1 MKVLSIGNSFT
12 QDSHYWLKP
21 LAAANGVEMEL
32 LNLYIGGCSLAEHW
46 AAFSANEARHLL
58 RRNGELAADAAAAGN
73 YITISDGLDLDVF
86 DVVTIHQAGSCC
98 GAEESW
104 EPYITDFLALIRAHQ
119 PQAAIWIMEPWAY
132 EVGFDQQDFER
143 YGRDQERMCR
153 EISEVCRR
161 MSQRLNVPLIPV
173 GTAIQRIRET
183 VPGFDYQNGGL
194 SLCRDGRHLSKDYGR
209 LVAAAVWFR
218 ALTGQ
223 DVRISHFEA
232 FDMQL
237 VEPILAVVNSV

>member
-1 MKVLSIGNSFT
+1 MKSI
-12 QDSHYWLKP
+12 
-21 LAAANGVEMEL
+21 L
-32 LNLYIGGCSLAEHW
+32 LIGLGRFGKHIAMK
-46 AAFSANEARHLL
+46 L
-58 RRNGELAADAAAAGN
+58 R
-73 YITISDGLDLDVF
+73 DLN
-86 DVVTIHQAGSCC
+86 HQV
-98 GAEESW
+98 
-104 EPYITDFLALIRAHQ
+104 
-119 PQAAIWIMEPWAY
+119 M
-132 EVGFDQQDFER
+132 
-143 YGRDQERMCR
+143 
-153 EISEVCRR
+153 
-161 MSQRLNVPLIPV
+161 